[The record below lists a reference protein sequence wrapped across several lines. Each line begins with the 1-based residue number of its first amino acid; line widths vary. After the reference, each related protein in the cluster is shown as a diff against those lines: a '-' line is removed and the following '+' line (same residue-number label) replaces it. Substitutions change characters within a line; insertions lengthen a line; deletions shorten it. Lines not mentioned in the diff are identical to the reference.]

1 MKRFEIASVVKD
13 LGISAHLSGY
23 RYSISAVQLLLESD
37 KHWDSFMDLYGLVG
51 KEFDKSAGSVERTIR
66 HAISSCWD
74 RANPE
79 TVKKMFGHSI
89 GVEKPTASEFIATIA
104 DYLSMAGEENENN

>member
-23 RYSISAVQLLLESD
+23 RYVICAVQILLEND
-37 KHWDSFMDLYGLVG
+37 KHWDSFMKLYRSVG
-51 KEFDKSAGSVERTIR
+51 KEFNKSATSVERAMRT
-66 HAISSCWD
+66 AISLCWD
-74 RANPE
+74 KANPE
-79 TVKKMFGHSI
+79 TVKKMFGHSL
-89 GVEKPTASEFIATIA
+89 GDENPTVSEFVATIA